1 MIEAFVAISIYEDKN
16 KIEIQVVVLEQDY
29 RKRFW

>member
-29 RKRFW
+29 RKKFW